1 MQPTFIL
8 IGHIIFI
15 NRLKLLKHVEAVVV
29 MIMIIWQLDLQL
41 SVQAVPINTKV
52 VSSNPVHSEV
62 CSIQHYMIKFVS
74 DLRQVSGF
82 LQVLRFPPP
91 IKTDCHDIA
100 EILLKVA
107 LNIITRQKHIFLY
120 SIFVLQFNN
129 LLICV
134 VQ

>member
-1 MQPTFIL
+1 MPTFIL

-41 SVQAVPINTKV
+41 SVQAVPIITKV
-52 VSSNPVHSEV
+52 VSSNPVHGEV
-62 CSIQHYMIKFVS
+62 CSIQHYVIKFVS

-120 SIFVLQFNN
+120 SVFVLQFNN

>member
-29 MIMIIWQLDLQL
+29 MIIWQLDLQL
-41 SVQAVPINTKV
+41 SVQAVPIITKV
-52 VSSNPVHSEV
+52 VSSNPVHGEV

>member
-52 VSSNPVHSEV
+52 VSSNPVHGEV

>member
-15 NRLKLLKHVEAVVV
+15 NRLNLLKHVEAVVV

-41 SVQAVPINTKV
+41 SVQAVPIITKV
-52 VSSNPVHSEV
+52 VSSNPVHGEV

>member
-1 MQPTFIL
+1 MPTFIL

-29 MIMIIWQLDLQL
+29 MIIIIWQLDLQL
-41 SVQAVPINTKV
+41 SVQAVPIITKV
-52 VSSNPVHSEV
+52 VSSNPVHGEV
-62 CSIQHYMIKFVS
+62 CSIQHYVIKFVS
-74 DLRQVSGF
+74 DLQQVSGF

-91 IKTDCHDIA
+91 IKTDRHDIA

-120 SIFVLQFNN
+120 SVFVLQFNN